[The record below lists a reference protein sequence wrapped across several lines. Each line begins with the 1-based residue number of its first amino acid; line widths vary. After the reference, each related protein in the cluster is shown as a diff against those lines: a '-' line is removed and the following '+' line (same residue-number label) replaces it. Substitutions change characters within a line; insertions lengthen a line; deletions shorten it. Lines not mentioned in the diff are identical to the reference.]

1 MWLQFAFFLVDVSY
15 NCCAHKADL
24 VFVVSP
30 FSFNLQI
37 MISHHAISL
46 IVSCV
51 PMFCAFLPP
60 PFCVSTLYYSIMQC
74 DWTFLCHRLSVSLL
88 CLSITT
94 FIVLIAFQVF
104 WSHVFLI
111 PNFPVPVLFFSSC
124 CFALLYFAAPLP
136 ADLSPVFPT
145 VSRE

>member
-1 MWLQFAFFLVDVSY
+1 MWLQFAFFRVHVSD
-15 NCCAHKADL
+15 NCAHKAAL
-24 VFVVSP
+24 VLVVSP

-37 MISHHAISL
+37 MISHNAVSL

-60 PFCVSTLYYSIMQC
+60 PFCVSTVYSIMQC

-88 CLSITT
+88 CLSLTT
-94 FIVLIAFQVF
+94 FIVLIAFQMF
-104 WSHVFLI
+104 RSHAFLI

-136 ADLSPVFPT
+136 ADLSRVFST
-145 VSRE
+145 VCRE